1 MIRLG
6 IYSQIKEQI
15 DTRDVAEHYGYKL
28 NRQGMMRCPFHNDK
42 SPSMKVDKNFICFGC
57 QQKGDVIDFA
67 SKLFGLSQYDAA
79 QKLIAEMGLSVNQE
93 KRKRAKPGTV
103 HRAKRE
109 RSEQELFELAVTRV
123 YKVYCDYFRL
133 MNQWSLEFAPGS
145 PDEKFHPLFVEAMH
159 KMSYVEYLLDLLL
172 NGSVEE
178 KAQIVIEKGKEVKK
192 LEKRIREI
200 EAGDAERTALS
211 DSDDRAGKDGRRYP
225 GDAGDNRQGCGKGD
239 NHERRNRDVL

>member
-15 DTRDVAEHYGYKL
+15 GTRDVAEHYGYKV

-133 MNQWSLEFAPGS
+133 MNLWTLEYAPGS
-145 PDEKFHPLFVEAMH
+145 PDEEFHPLF
-159 KMSYVEYLLDLLL
+159 EYIKKEKQLPPDRKNWNRTVRKRLMRHFFCM
-172 NGSVEE
+172 E
-178 KAQIVIEKGKEVKK
+178 KAEGLPFIRWIVEMSILISLWE
-192 LEKRIREI
+192 
-200 EAGDAERTALS
+200 
-211 DSDDRAGKDGRRYP
+211 
-225 GDAGDNRQGCGKGD
+225 
-239 NHERRNRDVL
+239 